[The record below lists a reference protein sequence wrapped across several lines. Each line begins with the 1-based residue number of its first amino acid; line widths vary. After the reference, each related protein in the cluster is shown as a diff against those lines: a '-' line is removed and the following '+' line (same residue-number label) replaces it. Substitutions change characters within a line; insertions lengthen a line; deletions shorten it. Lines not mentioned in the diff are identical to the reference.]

1 MPHERFTFVL
11 QSTHMVTP
19 RVRQF
24 NFRRENG
31 IPFHYAPGQFVT
43 LHMPYGDKELRRS
56 YSIAASPDGVN
67 DVELAITYVEGGR
80 GTGLLFDM
88 KPGARVQAT
97 GPFGKFQLREREN
110 SLQRDLLVATG
121 TGIAPFRAMLPQLRK
136 RLNGDGH
143 EAVLLMGVRAPD
155 ELLYG
160 DDMLQLARE
169 NSHFQFITSYSRRLS
184 DPPVPHER
192 KGYVQNHLME
202 LDPDP
207 ERDIVYLCGNP
218 GMIDDAVTKL
228 KAAGFQTHNLRREKF
243 ISSN

>member
-11 QSTHMVTP
+11 QSTRMVTP

-24 NFRRENG
+24 NFRREDG
-31 IPFHYAPGQFVT
+31 IPFHYVPGQFVT
-43 LHMPYGDKELRRS
+43 LHMPFEDKELRRS

-67 DVELAITYVEGGR
+67 DVELAITYVDGGR
-80 GTGLLFDM
+80 GTGLLFAM
-88 KPGARVQAT
+88 QPGARVQAT
-97 GPFGKFQLREREN
+97 GPFGKFQLRED

-143 EAVLLMGVRAPD
+143 EAVLLMGVRGPD

-160 DDMLQLARE
+160 EDMLLLARE
-169 NSHFQFITSYSRRLS
+169 NPHFKFITSYSRRLS

-192 KGYVQNHLME
+192 KGYVQDHLME
-202 LDPDP
+202 LGPDP
-207 ERDIVYLCGNP
+207 ARDIVYLCGNP
-218 GMIDDAVTKL
+218 GMIDDAVVKL
-228 KAAGFQTHNLRREKF
+228 KAVGFQTHNLRREKF
-243 ISSN
+243 VSSN